1 MVDLLPFISQ
11 PVLGPDFPLPV
22 DRPFTAAE
30 ARDQG
35 LTYRE
40 LSSLIEAGLLRRVVK
55 GVLVAAQV
63 PDGIDLR
70 LRALALIAPPGCV
83 VVDWTA
89 VWLWTGL
96 LPPGQHLSVP
106 PLSVFKHAGQDR
118 LRNSLCRSGERSF
131 LPDDL
136 VELRG
141 LRITTPLR
149 TAWDIGRLSHRDLAI
164 SALDALLR
172 LGSFTR
178 DEMVDGVSRF
188 RGHRGVVQLRSLA
201 PLADPRSQSGPESV
215 LRLRW
220 EDLASLPRPVPQ
232 VPIADDSGR
241 EIYYLDL
248 GVPELRFACE
258 YDGAE
263 FHTSDEDREH
273 DRRRRTWITQNR
285 GWIIEVV
292 RKENVF
298 GPTRD
303 IERIL
308 YEGVARAR
316 RRLGE
321 A

>member
-1 MVDLLPFISQ
+1 MADLLAFTTQ
-11 PVLGPDFPLPV
+11 PILGPDFPLAL
-22 DRPFTAAE
+22 DRPFTAAQ
-30 ARDQG
+30 AQAAG
-35 LTYRE
+35 LTYRN
-40 LSSLIEAGLLRRVVK
+40 LATLVEAGLLRRLVK

-63 PDGIDLR
+63 PDGIELR

-96 LPPGQHLSVP
+96 LPPGQHLTVP
-106 PLSVFKHAGQDR
+106 PLCVFKHAGKDR
-118 LRNSLCRSGERSF
+118 LRNALCHSGERSF
-131 LPDDL
+131 LADDL
-136 VELRG
+136 VELDG
-141 LRITTPLR
+141 LCITTPLR
-149 TAWDIGRLSHRDLAI
+149 TAWDVGRLSHRDLAI

-172 LGSFTR
+172 LGSFSQ
-178 DEMVDGVSRF
+178 DELVDGVTRF
-188 RGHRGVVQLRSLA
+188 RGYRGVVQLRSLA

-220 EDLASLPRPVPQ
+220 EDLSSLPRPVPQ
-232 VPIADDSGR
+232 VPICDDAGR

-263 FHTSDEDREH
+263 FHSSEEDREH
-273 DRRRRTWITQNR
+273 DRVRRSWIEEHR

-298 GPTRD
+298 GQARD
-303 IERIL
+303 VERIL

>member
-1 MVDLLPFISQ
+1 MVDLLPLISQ
-11 PVLGPDFPLPV
+11 PILGPDFPMPL

-30 ARDQG
+30 ARAKG
-35 LTYRE
+35 LTYRD
-40 LSSLIEAGLLRRVVK
+40 LSSLVDAGLLRRVVK
-55 GVLVAAQV
+55 GVLVAVQV

-96 LPPGQHLSVP
+96 LPPGHHLTVP
-106 PLSVFKHAGQDR
+106 PLSVFKHAGRDR
-118 LRNSLCRSGERSF
+118 LRNTLCHSGERSF

-136 VELRG
+136 VELGG
-141 LRITTPLR
+141 LCITSPLR
-149 TAWDIGRLSHRDLAI
+149 TAWDVGRLSHRDRAI

-172 LGSFTR
+172 LGSFSQ
-178 DEMVDGVSRF
+178 DEMLDGIRRF
-188 RGHRGVVQLRSLA
+188 RGQRGVVQLRELA
-201 PLADPRSQSGPESV
+201 PLADPRSQSGAESV

-220 EDLASLPRPVPQ
+220 EDLPSLPSPVPQ
-232 VPIADDSGR
+232 VPICDDTGR

-263 FHTSDEDREH
+263 FHSSDEQREH
-273 DRRRRTWITQNR
+273 DRRRRAWITQNR

-303 IERIL
+303 VERIL
-308 YEGVARAR
+308 YEGIARAR

-321 A
+321 P